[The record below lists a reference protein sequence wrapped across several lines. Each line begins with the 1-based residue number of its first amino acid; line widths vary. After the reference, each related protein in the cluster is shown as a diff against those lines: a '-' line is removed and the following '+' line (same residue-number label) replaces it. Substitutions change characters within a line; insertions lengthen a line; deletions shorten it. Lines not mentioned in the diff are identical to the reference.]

1 MPSMFLTDDD
11 LTELT
16 SKRRNSLRI
25 HALNSMGV
33 QHKIRPDGSI
43 VVLRAHVERLFGE
56 KPSKPEEPTWE
67 PDWSKRK

>member
-1 MPSMFLTDDD
+1 MFLTEEE

-16 SKRRNSLRI
+16 HYSRNSARRTT
-25 HALNSMGV
+25 LNQMGV

-56 KPSKPEEPTWE
+56 KPKKDEPPEWKPSWLR
-67 PDWSKRK
+67 DA